1 MALLWAQ
8 EILCLGVAATVRA
21 IYEFR
26 KILLFLS
33 ASSP

>member
-8 EILCLGVAATVRA
+8 WILCLGVAATVRV
-21 IYEFR
+21 IYEIR
-26 KILLFLS
+26 KILVLLR